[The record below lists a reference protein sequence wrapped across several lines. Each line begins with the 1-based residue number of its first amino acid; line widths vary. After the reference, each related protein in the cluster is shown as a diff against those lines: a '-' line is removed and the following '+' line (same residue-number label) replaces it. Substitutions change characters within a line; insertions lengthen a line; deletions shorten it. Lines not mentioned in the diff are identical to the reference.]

1 MGVDELDFDLDIL
14 GTSLRMLEKYCLCDH
29 CLGRQFALL
38 VRGVDNSTRGFSIKL
53 LLTMTASKLIRE
65 GFEDRGVHVLRV
77 LAGNGKFSLANNILS
92 KMGLSIVDEKSCYIC
107 GDILLNLNVFAD
119 KIISLISQYEFSTF
133 LVGSR
138 IPGEIAEREDSLRS
152 EFSLA
157 YGESFKSE
165 FNRELGKVLQLRI
178 GREVD
183 FSSPDIVVIVDFLT
197 DNIEVHPS
205 PLFIY
210 GRYRKLVRGIP
221 QCTWICSSC
230 RGVGCEHCNYTGRRY
245 PTSIEELIA
254 VPVLKF
260 TLGRNV
266 VFHGAGREDVDARML
281 GTGRP
286 FIVEVKEP
294 KKRFIDLKRLE
305 EEINRW
311 AGGKIEVFDLRFSS
325 RSEVKRLKVLSP
337 FTQKTYRVLVKF
349 MGEVSE
355 DDLKRLEEFFVNRDV
370 RQRTPLR
377 VLKRR
382 ADKVRV
388 KTVYSVR
395 VKPLSRNLVEMTIK
409 CQGGLYIKE
418 LVSGDNG
425 RTSPS
430 ISEVVGVPAE
440 CVELDVI
447 AVSDDV

>member
-1 MGVDELDFDLDIL
+1 MNFNVDIL
-14 GTSLRMLEKYCLCDH
+14 ETSLRILEKYCLCDH

-38 VRGVDNSTRGFSIKL
+38 ARGTDNSTRGFSIKL
-53 LLTMTASKLIRE
+53 LLAMIASKLIKE
-65 GFEDRGVHVLRV
+65 NCEERGVYILRI
-77 LAGNGKFSLANNILS
+77 LAENGKFSLASEILS
-92 KMGLSIVDEKSCYIC
+92 RMGVEISKGKPCYIC
-107 GDILLNLNVFAD
+107 NDILLNLDTYAD
-119 KIISLISQYEFSTF
+119 RIVSLISQYEFSSF

-152 EFSLA
+152 EFGLT

-165 FNRELGKVLQLRI
+165 FNRELGKLLQSRI

-183 FSSPDIVVIVDFLT
+183 FSSPDLVVIVDFLS

-230 RGVGCEHCNYTGRRY
+230 RGVGCEQCNYTGRKY

-254 VPVLKF
+254 IPVLKF
-260 TLGRNV
+260 TLGKDV

-294 KKRFIDLKRLE
+294 KKRFIDLKKLE

-311 AGGKIEVFDLRFSS
+311 ADGKIEVSDLRFSS
-325 RSEVKRLKVLSP
+325 RSEVKRLKVLSSI
-337 FTQKTYRVLVKF
+337 TQKTYRVLVRF
-349 MGEVSE
+349 EGEVTE
-355 DDLKRLEEFFVNRDV
+355 DDLRRVEEFFVGREV

-377 VLKRR
+377 VIKRR

-388 KTVYSVR
+388 KTVYFIKAKIVS
-395 VKPLSRNLVEMTIK
+395 SNLAEMTIK

-425 RTSPS
+425 RTFPS
-430 ISEVVGVPAE
+430 IAEVVGVPAE

-447 AVSDDV
+447 DVSDVV